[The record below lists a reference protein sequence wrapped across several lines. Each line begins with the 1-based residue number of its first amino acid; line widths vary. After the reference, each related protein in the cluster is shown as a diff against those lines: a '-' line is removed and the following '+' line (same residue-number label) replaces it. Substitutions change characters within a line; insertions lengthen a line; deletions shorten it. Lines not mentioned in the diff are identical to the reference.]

1 MEKLKTWLKTFG
13 AFAVGTVAV
22 VAMTIAVLFAWG
34 EKEHV
39 SNKAAA
45 YSALGLPKIS
55 VEPSS
60 WDKMRNMDRWSEARW
75 HVTMLGDYSAYAAR
89 NTKGWTDKSKAYIHR
104 PVGSERW
111 VFAGYDIDP
120 TTLSTSSMGFL
131 LTTFWKQ
138 WASGALVICLAGY
151 VLTQK
156 HKSVVTDK
164 RSELAGSM
172 LDVLD
177 TEDISHKLSEVKGSL
192 DSAVPDKPED
202 TEDVAHSDIVAQ
214 LLQDGVITEDAA
226 TSIRARLES
235 DKLALKNATNT

>member
-1 MEKLKTWLKTFG
+1 MERIKTWFKTFG
-13 AFAVGTVAV
+13 AFTLGTVACL
-22 VAMTIAVLFAWG
+22 AMTIAVIFAWG

-60 WDKMRNMDRWSEARW
+60 WNKMRNMDRYSEARW
-75 HVTMLGDYSAYAAR
+75 HVTMLGDYSAYASR
-89 NTKGWTDKSKAYIHR
+89 YTKGWTDKSKAFIHR

-111 VFAGYDIDP
+111 VFAGYDIEP
-120 TTLSTSSMGFL
+120 ASLSTSSMGFL

-138 WASGALVICLAGY
+138 WTSGFIVVCLAGY
-151 VLTQK
+151 ALTQR

-164 RSELAGSM
+164 RTELAGDM

-177 TEDISHKLSEVKGSL
+177 TEDISHKLSDVKESL
-192 DSAVPDKPED
+192 DSAVPDKPKD

-226 TSIRARLES
+226 TSIRNRIES
-235 DKLALKNATNT
+235 DKQELKTATNT